1 MSKNNYW
8 VLILKEEREGEKE
21 ERKISKLFTSWP
33 ECEKEK
39 SGA

>member
-8 VLILKEEREGEKE
+8 VLILREGEKE
-21 ERKISKLFTSWP
+21 EREISKLFTSWP